1 MNTESKKLFENIQ
14 HHGAV
19 NGVTGSCHQLHID
32 KNNSLLID
40 CGLFQG
46 AEISKGK
53 QQSEQPDF
61 PNNEDHLTIDF
72 DITTLQALIVTHCH
86 IDHVGRI
93 PYLLAA
99 GFKGPIFATEATA
112 ALLPLVI
119 EDALKVGVT
128 RNKSI
133 IDACLKLLKNQLV
146 PLPYKRWHK
155 VNILNSAID
164 TKIKF
169 QIAGHILGSAYVE
182 IELSTPKNQS
192 DTNSQNP
199 ISKSSRAKNSKHRI
213 VFSGD
218 LGAPYA
224 PLLPAP
230 KSPYRTDT
238 LIIESTY
245 GDKNHQ
251 RRKDRTQQ
259 LQHIIEKAVADNGVV
274 LIPAFSIGRTQELL
288 YELEKIIHQQ
298 QKPKLSQR
306 HNQQSQKQ
314 FTLWQNIDIIVDSP
328 MAAKFT
334 EYYKRFKTLWDNEAK
349 CTVNAGRHPLSF
361 EQLYTVNNHQEH
373 LNTIEYLAKARHFSN
388 PKPAIVIAASGMCSG
403 GRIVNYLKAFLNDST
418 ADVLFVGYQAQG
430 TLGRNIQQYGTPSA
444 MSGKKGYVYIDGERL
459 DIKANVH
466 TISGYSAHA
475 DQNGLINFVKRMRHK
490 PSHIKIVHGDDS
502 AKQALAEK
510 YKQLLPNAK
519 IEIAT

>member
-1 MNTESKKLFENIQ
+1 MNIQ

-32 KNNSLLID
+32 SENSMLID

-53 QQSEQPDF
+53 PQSEGTDF
-61 PNNEDHLTIDF
+61 PNNDDYLTIDF
-72 DITTLQALIVTHCH
+72 DINTVKALIVTHCH

-99 GFKGPIFATEATA
+99 GFRGTIYATEATA

-133 IDACLKLLKNQLV
+133 IDACLKLLKKQLV
-146 PLPYKRWHK
+146 PLPYKKWHK
-155 VNILNSAID
+155 VPLESIN
-164 TKIKF
+164 TQVKIKF
-169 QIAGHILGSAYVE
+169 QVAGHILGSAYVE
-182 IELSTPKNQS
+182 IELNALANQS
-192 DTNSQNP
+192 RKQ
-199 ISKSSRAKNSKHRI
+199 RI

-230 KSPYRTDT
+230 KSPYRADT

-251 RRKDRTQQ
+251 HRKDRTKQ

-298 QKPKLSQR
+298 QNKSAM
-306 HNQQSQKQ
+306 
-314 FTLWQNIDIIVDSP
+314 WQNIDIIVDSP

-334 EYYKRFKTLWDNEAK
+334 QYYTHFKTLWDKEAK
-349 CTVNAGRHPLSF
+349 RALTSGRHPLSF
-361 EQLYTVNNHQEH
+361 EQLYTVDSHQEH
-373 LNTIEYLAKARHFSN
+373 LSTIEYLVKSRHFSK

-403 GRIVNYLKAFLNDST
+403 GRIVNYLKRFLSDKT
-418 ADVLFVGYQAQG
+418 TDVLFVGYQAQG
-430 TLGRNIQQYGTPSA
+430 SLGRNIQEYGARSA
-444 MSGKKGYVYIDGERL
+444 LTGKQGYVYIDNERF
-459 DIKANVH
+459 DINAEIH

-490 PSHIKIVHGDDS
+490 PSHIKIVHGDDN
-502 AKQALAEK
+502 AKQNLAQK

-519 IEIAT
+519 IEIP

>member
-1 MNTESKKLFENIQ
+1 MNIQ

-32 KNNSLLID
+32 TQNSILID

-46 AEISKGK
+46 AEKST
-53 QQSEQPDF
+53 STNNSDNFSDEQ
-61 PNNEDHLTIDF
+61 LTIDF
-72 DITTLQALIVTHCH
+72 NISTVQALIVTHCH

-99 GFKGPIFATEATA
+99 GFRGPIYATKATA
-112 ALLPLVI
+112 TLLPLVI

-133 IDACLKLLKNQLV
+133 IDACLKLLKKQLV
-146 PLPYKRWHK
+146 SIEYKQWQPLK
-155 VNILNSAID
+155 LNNSTSEA
-164 TKIKF
+164 KIKF
-169 QIAGHILGSAYVE
+169 QVAGHILGSAYIEVE
-182 IELSTPKNQS
+182 LAKVKLSTN
-192 DTNSQNP
+192 NSR
-199 ISKSSRAKNSKHRI
+199 KSNKHRI

-230 KSPYRTDT
+230 QSPYRADT

-251 RRKDRTQQ
+251 HRKARTQQ
-259 LQHIIEKAVADNGVV
+259 LQHIIEKAVSDNGVV

-298 QKPKLSQR
+298 QIKSTMWR
-306 HNQQSQKQ
+306 D
-314 FTLWQNIDIIVDSP
+314 IDIIVDSP

-334 EYYKRFKTLWDNEAK
+334 QQYTHFKDLWDKEAK
-349 CTVNAGRHPLSF
+349 QEVNAGRHPLNF
-361 EQLYTVNNHQEH
+361 EQLYTVNSHQEH
-373 LNTIEYLAKARHFSN
+373 MSTIDYLAKGRTFATV
-388 PKPAIVIAASGMCSG
+388 KPAIVIAASGMCSG
-403 GRIVNYLKAFLNDST
+403 GRIVNYLKQFLTDTT
-418 ADVLFVGYQAQG
+418 ADILFVGYQAQG
-430 TLGRNIQQYGTPSA
+430 TLGRSIQQYGPTSTAPN
-444 MSGKKGYVYIDGERL
+444 KKGYVYIDGNRI
-459 DIKANVH
+459 DIKATVH

-475 DQNGLINFVKRMRHK
+475 DQKGLINFVKRMRH
-490 PSHIKIVHGDDS
+490 PPQHIKIVHGDER
-502 AKQALAEK
+502 AKKALAEK
-510 YKQLLPNAK
+510 YHEMLPQAK
-519 IEIAT
+519 IEIPTD

>member
-1 MNTESKKLFENIQ
+1 MNIQ

-32 KNNSLLID
+32 DNYSILID

-46 AEISKGK
+46 AEKNKGN
-53 QQSEQPDF
+53 DVD
-61 PNNEDHLTIDF
+61 NNEENLSIDF
-72 DITTLQALIVTHCH
+72 DISTVHALIVTHCH

-99 GFKGPIFATEATA
+99 GFRGAIYATEATA

-133 IDACLKLLKNQLV
+133 IDACLKLLTNQLV
-146 PLPYKRWHK
+146 PLPYKQWH
-155 VNILNSAID
+155 NISAKGSTN

-169 QIAGHILGSAYVE
+169 QVAGHILGSAYVE
-182 IELSTPKNQS
+182 IELNTP
-192 DTNSQNP
+192 DSQKP
-199 ISKSSRAKNSKHRI
+199 KHRV

-230 KSPYRTDT
+230 KSPYRADT

-251 RRKDRTQQ
+251 HRKDRTKQ
-259 LQHIIEKAVADNGVV
+259 LQSIIEKAVADNGVV

-298 QKPKLSQR
+298 QKHHPKDQ
-306 HNQQSQKQ
+306 QKQ
-314 FTLWQNIDIIVDSP
+314 SALWQNIDIIVDSP

-334 EYYKRFKTLWDNEAK
+334 EQYKRFKLFWDKEAK
-349 CTVNAGRHPLSF
+349 RVLNAGRHPLNF
-361 EQLYTVNNHQEH
+361 EQLYTVDSHQEH
-373 LNTIEYLAKARHFSN
+373 LNTIAYLAKSRRFSS

-403 GRIVNYLKAFLNDST
+403 GRIVNYLKQFLSDST

-430 TLGRNIQQYGTPSA
+430 TLGRDIQHYGSLA
-444 MSGKKGYVYIDGERL
+444 NVGKQGYVFIDGKRV
-459 DIKANVH
+459 DIKANIH
-466 TISGYSAHA
+466 SISGYSAHA
-475 DQNGLINFVKRMRHK
+475 DQNGLVNFVKRMRHK
-490 PSHIKIVHGDDS
+490 PSHIKIVHGDDD
-502 AKQALAEK
+502 AKQALAKK
-510 YKQLLPNAK
+510 YQQLLPNAK
-519 IEIAT
+519 IEIPN